1 MINCVTTMNKEYYDC
16 IGKLM
21 LTTWCKYFPSDAK
34 LYLYLEDF
42 SLDFEDPRFVI
53 GSWDS
58 EIIPNYDQWL
68 GHWESCK
75 ENKYRSSI
83 FTKKALSQIAAW
95 TKIKTGKFLWLDA
108 DIVFLDYFTEEQFD
122 NAIENSA
129 LASWGN
135 GNFESGTVF
144 INLDH
149 KDWDSIKKIYE
160 GIYFGNI
167 PFPKGV
173 NNNTDRF
180 FPGNSRLVYPAGWLD
195 GAILGYACTVSTA
208 NYKNLNALCKNQ
220 KSNTPLNDSI
230 LGKYMIHLK
239 AKRKH
244 SVSDILIKKKR
255 QDLLQ

>member
-1 MINCVTTMNKEYYDC
+1 MNKEYYDC

-21 LTTWCKYFPSDAK
+21 ITTWCKYFPVDAK

-53 GSWDS
+53 ESWDN
-58 EIIPNYDQWL
+58 EIVPNYNQWL
-68 GHWESCK
+68 GHWESCR

-160 GIYFGNI
+160 EIYFGNI
-167 PFPKGV
+167 PFPKGE

-195 GAILGYACTVSTA
+195 GAILGYACTVSGA
-208 NYKNLNALCKNQ
+208 NYKNLNVLCKNQ

-239 AKRKH
+239 SKRKH
-244 SVSDILIKKKR
+244 AVSDILIKKKR